1 MNIVVDAH
9 VHLWDPARGDYGWL
23 KPELT
28 GLYRRFEVQEL
39 HALLEP
45 AHVDG
50 VVLVQAA
57 PTAAETDYLLGIAE
71 QTPWVFGVVGW
82 IDFDA
87 ENVVDVVASR
97 ARHRKLVGVRPMLQ
111 DLDDPEW
118 ILNPTRAPAL
128 TALASH
134 GLVFDALIH
143 PQHIGAIEQIAER
156 HPDLSIVID
165 HAAKPIISAQ
175 PDLAWRDGM
184 RRLAARNNVACKL
197 SGLLTQL
204 VPNTSEEHVS
214 AHAEVVMDLFGPCRT
229 LWGSDWPVLTQA
241 APYSQWFELTQ
252 QILSRLSATERR
264 AVLGGN
270 AARIYHLDLRAQAAA
285 ILLHPADNVVVCC
298 RPVAAG
304 ERIRIGEQEHLVVLD
319 PAELGHKI
327 ARRALQVGTKVI
339 KYGASIGS
347 ATAAVAAGG
356 WVHLHNMKSDYISP
370 HTRALGG
377 DGS

>member
-28 GLYRRFEVQEL
+28 GLYRRFDTQEL
-39 HALLEP
+39 HALLDTS
-45 AHVDG
+45 HVDG

-71 QTPWVFGVVGW
+71 QTSWVFGVVGW

-87 ENVVDVVASR
+87 DNVADVVASR
-97 ARHRKLVGVRPMLQ
+97 ARHQKLVGVRPMLQ
-111 DLDDPEW
+111 DLDNPEW
-118 ILNPTRAPAL
+118 ILHPRRTPAL
-128 TALASH
+128 TALASQ
-134 GLVFDALIH
+134 GLVLDALIH
-143 PQHIGAIEQIAER
+143 PKHIDAIERIAER
-156 HPDLSIVID
+156 HPELSIVVD
-165 HAAKPIISAQ
+165 HAAKPTISGR
-175 PDLAWRDGM
+175 PDATWRDGM
-184 RRLAARNNVACKL
+184 RRLAANKNVVCKL

-204 VPNTSEEHVS
+204 TSATSTEHVLP
-214 AHAEVVMDLFGPCRT
+214 HAEIVLDLFGPRRL

-241 APYSQWFELTQ
+241 ATYSQWFSMTQ
-252 QILSRLSATERR
+252 RILGSLSEAERG

-270 AARIYHLDLRAQAAA
+270 AARIYQLDLRAQAPA

-298 RPVAAG
+298 RAVSAG
-304 ERIRIGEQEHLVVLD
+304 ERIRVGTDEQIVVLEA
-319 PAELGHKI
+319 AELGHKI
-327 ARRALQVGTKVI
+327 ARRPMEMGSKVI

-347 ATAAVAAGG
+347 ATANVPAGG

-377 DGS
+377 EGS

>member
-23 KPELT
+23 QPELT
-28 GLYRRFEVQEL
+28 GLYRRFEAKEL

-57 PTAAETDYLLGIAE
+57 PTTAETDYLLDIAE

-82 IDFDA
+82 LDFDA
-87 ENVVDVVASR
+87 QNVAEAAASR
-97 ARHRKLVGVRPMLQ
+97 AQHRKLVGVRPMLQ

-118 ILNPTRAPAL
+118 ILDPRRAPAL
-128 TALASH
+128 TALAAH

-143 PQHIGAIEQIAER
+143 PQHIGAIEQIADR

-165 HAAKPIISAQ
+165 HGAKPGISGPPEAT
-175 PDLAWRDGM
+175 WREGM
-184 RRLAARNNVACKL
+184 RRLAARNNVVCKL

-204 VPNTSEEHVS
+204 AANTSNEHVS
-214 AHAEVVMDLFGPCRT
+214 AHAEAVMDLFGPRRV

-241 APYSQWFELTQ
+241 ATYSQWFELTQ
-252 QILSRLSATERR
+252 QILSRLSAPERS
-264 AVLGGN
+264 AVFGAN

-298 RPVAAG
+298 RPVVAG
-304 ERIRIGEQEHLVVLD
+304 ERIRIGEREHLVVLEA
-319 PAELGHKI
+319 AELGHKI
-327 ARRALQVGTKVI
+327 ARRALQVGAKVI

-377 DGS
+377 DGT